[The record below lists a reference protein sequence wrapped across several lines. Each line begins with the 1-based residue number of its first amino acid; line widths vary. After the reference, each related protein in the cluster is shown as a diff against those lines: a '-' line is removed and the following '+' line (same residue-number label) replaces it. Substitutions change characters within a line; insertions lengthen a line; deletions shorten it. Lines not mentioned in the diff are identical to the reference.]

1 MSATT
6 PAALADRLAGTAPPT
21 VLDVRLAEDHAACR
35 IPASLNQ
42 CVFEMGFLDELGKQ
56 VGDPA
61 TPLVVVGSS
70 ARSHEAAMAA
80 EKLARASFTD
90 VAILE
95 GGLAAWVDEQ
105 RPTEGDGHPT
115 DPAGPLDGSHDIDLE
130 ASTVTWTG
138 RNLLNH
144 HNGTVGLKSG
154 RLVFDSG
161 RLVGGRI
168 DFDLADLRCLDLAG
182 SDLHDVLI
190 AHLHDHD
197 FLDLERFPDASL
209 EITAA
214 DAIPPAAPGSP
225 NLRVT
230 ARLEL
235 KGCSHEIEFDAASG
249 ITPEGRAAAQASFA
263 IDRTRWGILYG
274 SGRFFDRLAGHLVND
289 LIEFQVKVVTT

>member
-6 PAALADRLAGTAPPT
+6 PASLSDRLAGTAPPT

-35 IPASLNQ
+35 IPGSLNQ
-42 CVFEMGFLDELGKQ
+42 CVFETVFLDELGKQ
-56 VGDPA
+56 VRDPA
-61 TPLVVVGSS
+61 TPLVIIGSS
-70 ARSHEAAMAA
+70 ADSHEAAMAA
-80 EKLARASFTD
+80 EKLARAGFKD
-90 VAILE
+90 VVVLE

-105 RPTEGDGHPT
+105 RPTEGDGEASA
-115 DPAGPLDGSHDIDLE
+115 PAGPLDGSHDIDLG

-144 HNGTVGLKSG
+144 HSGTVGLKSG
-154 RLVFDSG
+154 RLAFDAG

-182 SDLHDVLI
+182 SELHDVLI
-190 AHLHDHD
+190 DHLHDHD

-209 EITAA
+209 EITAGE
-214 DAIPPAAPGSP
+214 AIPPAAPGSP

-235 KGCSHEIEFDAASG
+235 KGCSHEIQFEAASG
-249 ITPEGRAAAQASFA
+249 LTPEGRAAAQACFA

-289 LIEFQVKVVTT
+289 QIEFQVKVVTT